1 MIRSKL
7 IQISECIGVLPSLAI
22 HLRDSDK
29 KQGGGLNK
37 ETMLPPI
44 THLAGLNDS
53 CDSSIKNDS
62 SENKEEIY
70 QNHNADLINYVC
82 DHLLITPSSI
92 LDFELFL
99 YDLNVLHSIHYDYIG
114 SSYWWF
120 KEGFHYGKG
129 P

>member
-44 THLAGLNDS
+44 THLAGLFDP
-53 CDSSIKNDS
+53 CDS
-62 SENKEEIY
+62 
-70 QNHNADLINYVC
+70 
-82 DHLLITPSSI
+82 
-92 LDFELFL
+92 
-99 YDLNVLHSIHYDYIG
+99 
-114 SSYWWF
+114 
-120 KEGFHYGKG
+120 
-129 P
+129 

>member
-44 THLAGLNDS
+44 THLAGMLDP
-53 CDSSIKNDS
+53 CDSSIENDT

-82 DHLLITPSSI
+82 DHLLIAPSSI

-99 YDLNVLHSIHYDYIG
+99 YDLNVLHSIHYN
-114 SSYWWF
+114 
-120 KEGFHYGKG
+120 
-129 P
+129 